1 MERLI
6 NKYSR
11 KLVSQKICE
20 KGKPVF
26 GILDDITTWNSGGD
40 EVQILDSV
48 MQRLS
53 INSILFS
60 PAAEPYRS
68 ILDYLAEYSTD
79 TNGRIRPDDTETR
92 TFLHDIPV
100 TQNFS
105 ASEILKAL
113 MQRKGIIIP
122 GCGIVTYGTVSP
134 EQAFVTYS
142 SICFSSF
149 VKFMADYYYHAKG
162 IIPMKGDPDPVFKKA
177 VQWYKESLSSTA
189 SSPVIKAPFSSSE
202 DVINSIIETGRLTVE
217 SGMVDSF
224 FGNISVRYGD
234 IIYISQTGSSLD
246 ELAGCIDPCPIDN
259 STTNAI
265 TASSELSAHK
275 ALYSM
280 TERKS
285 ILHGHPKFSV
295 TLSMLCDDL
304 SCANRGQCHIKC
316 SRRRFIED
324 VPVVPGEIG
333 TGPDSL
339 SRTVPAAMKGRG
351 VIVWGHGL
359 FTAGAEDFTDAYRN
373 LLDIEKMCFNN
384 YLSLVER

>member
-1 MERLI
+1 MDRLI

-20 KGKPVF
+20 KGKPLF
-26 GILDDITTWNSGGD
+26 GVLDDITRWNSCGE

-48 MQRLS
+48 MRRLS
-53 INSILFS
+53 ISSILFS

-68 ILDYLAEYSTD
+68 ILDYLADHSTD
-79 TNGRIRPDDTETR
+79 TDRKIKPDDTETR

-100 TQNFS
+100 AQNFS
-105 ASEILKAL
+105 ASDILKGL
-113 MQRKGIIIP
+113 MQRKGVIIP
-122 GCGIVTYGTVSP
+122 GRGIITYGAVSP

-149 VKFMADYYYHAKG
+149 VKFMADYYYHATG
-162 IIPMKGDPDPVFKKA
+162 IIPMKGDPEPVFKKA
-177 VQWYKESLSSTA
+177 VQWYRESLSSVTV
-189 SSPVIKAPFSSSE
+189 SPLIKAPFISPE
-202 DVINSIIETGRLTVE
+202 DVINAIIETGKLTVQ

-234 IIYISQTGSSLD
+234 VIYISQTGSSLD
-246 ELAGCIDPCPIDN
+246 ELAGCIDPCPMDN
-259 STTNAI
+259 RTTNAI
-265 TASSELSAHK
+265 TASSEFSAHK

-295 TLSMLCDDL
+295 IMSMLCDDL
-304 SCANRGQCHIKC
+304 SCQNRGLCHIRC
-316 SRRRFIED
+316 SRGRCIED

-333 TGPDSL
+333 RGPHSL
-339 SRTVPAAMKGRG
+339 SRTMPSAMKGRG

-359 FTAGAEDFTDAYRN
+359 FTAGVEDFTDAYKN
-373 LLDIEKMCFNN
+373 LLDIEKMCFEK

>member
-1 MERLI
+1 MDRLI

-11 KLVSQKICE
+11 KLVSQKICDN
-20 KGKPVF
+20 GKPIF
-26 GILDDITTWNSGGD
+26 GVLDEITRWSSGGE
-40 EVQILDSV
+40 EVQVLESV

-68 ILDYLAEYSTD
+68 ILDYLADHSTD
-79 TNGRIRPDDTETR
+79 TNGRIKPDDTETR

-100 TQNFS
+100 AQNFS
-105 ASEILKAL
+105 TSEILKGL
-113 MQRKGIIIP
+113 MQRKGVIIP
-122 GCGIVTYGTVSP
+122 GCGIVTYGAVSP

-149 VKFMADYYYHAKG
+149 VKFMADYYYHVKG
-162 IIPMKGDPDPVFKKA
+162 IIPMKGDPEPVFTKA
-177 VQWYKESLSSTA
+177 VQWYRESLSSVTV
-189 SSPVIKAPFSSSE
+189 SPVNKAPFRSPE
-202 DVINSIIETGRLTVE
+202 DVINAIIETGRLTVQ

-246 ELAGCIDPCPIDN
+246 ELSGCIDPCPMDN

-265 TASSELSAHK
+265 TASSEFSAHK

-295 TLSMLCDDL
+295 TMSMLCDDL
-304 SCANRGQCHIKC
+304 SCLNRGRCHIRC
-316 SRRRFIED
+316 SRGRCIED

-333 TGPDSL
+333 TGPNSL
-339 SRTVPAAMKGRG
+339 SRTMPSAMKGRG

-359 FTAGAEDFTDAYRN
+359 FTSGVEDFTDAYKN
-373 LLDIEKMCFNN
+373 LLDIEKMCFEK
-384 YLSLVER
+384 YLSLVAR